1 MREQVT
7 IYDVAAKAG
16 VSISTVSLALNRP
29 ERVNARTRDRVLSI
43 ADDLGF
49 VPRSEA
55 VSRARKA
62 LGRIGVVAPFT
73 RYASYLRRLT
83 GVMQELEG
91 EPIEITVYAEESAAS
106 RASPL
111 LSSLP
116 LTQRLDG
123 LIVMGIGF
131 EEQVAERLLRR
142 ELPTLV
148 VDVDSRHFTSVTTR
162 DEDGGELIAE
172 HLLSRGHRRLAYLIE
187 QAEQHDYDYQGVRRL
202 HGFQDRLARE
212 GIRPED
218 VPLRP
223 CAHSIDGARGVVA
236 RLLAEHPE
244 VTAIACHDDTLAVG
258 ALHAAREAG
267 RAVPDD
273 LAVMGFDDGDVAEAA
288 GLTTIRQPLE
298 ESGRVAARMLKA
310 LMTGGDSTRQQVL
323 LGLELVLR
331 DSA

>member
-1 MREQVT
+1 MTDHVT

-55 VSRARKA
+55 VSRARKS

-73 RYASYLRRLT
+73 RYSSYLRRLT

-91 EPIEITVYAEESAAS
+91 DAMEITVYAEESAAS
-106 RASPL
+106 KASPL
-111 LSSLP
+111 LSALP
-116 LTQRLDG
+116 LSQRLDG
-123 LIVMGIGF
+123 LIVMGIGL

-142 ELPTLV
+142 NLPTLV

-162 DEDGGELIAE
+162 DEDGGELMAE
-172 HLLSRGHRRLAYLIE
+172 HLLGRGHRRLAYVIE
-187 QAEQHDYDYQGVRRL
+187 QTAQHDYDYQGVRRL
-202 HGFQDRLARE
+202 RGFQERLARE
-212 GIRPED
+212 GISRED

-223 CAHSIDGARGVVA
+223 CAHSVDGARAVVA
-236 RLLAEHPE
+236 QLLAEHPQ

-258 ALHAAREAG
+258 ALQAARDAG
-267 RAVPDD
+267 RAVPGE

-310 LMTGGDSTRQQVL
+310 HMTGGGTTRQQVL
-323 LGLELVLR
+323 LGLELVVR